1 MTEPVNMLMG
11 RRMRL
16 AMRER
21 SAAGI
26 PVLKRMPRLRLTAA
40 ATSVTRLSRGVFP
53 GRAQTRIVLRHPF
66 VS

>member
-1 MTEPVNMLMG
+1 MTEPMNMLMS

-16 AMRER
+16 ALRER

-26 PVLKRMPRLRLTAA
+26 PVLKRMPKLRLTAA
-40 ATSVTRLSRGVFP
+40 TTSVKRLSRGVVA
-53 GRAQTRIVLRHPF
+53 GRAQARVVLRPPS